1 MKIDSGRKKTALKG
15 VIYGPEGVGKTTLAS
30 HFPDPLFIDLEH
42 GTNQLDVKRLADSV
56 TNWGLLNEAVNE
68 IAKDP
73 TICKT
78 LIIDTA
84 DMAELLCSYYVLHKH
99 NITSIAQPDYGKGY
113 VYLADEFQKFLNKLT
128 KLNRDQ
134 QINIVFIAHSQLKKF
149 EQPDEYGAYDRYE
162 LKLEKKVA
170 QALKEWGDFVF
181 FLNYKVEVIKADG
194 KMGKSYKATGGS
206 RKIYTTHSPVWDAKN
221 RFGLAEELPLEY
233 KSIEKMFEFDNR
245 PSVHITDKND
255 PVFDDEPMIVKDED
269 VEDLK
274 DIVGDPTV
282 AKIIS
287 RLTENNFRER
297 DAVAMIKSKKIKP
310 VSGNGDKLKDYDKAF
325 LEKNILNQ
333 WDGFLKVLK
342 KGA

>member
-56 TNWGLLNEAVNE
+56 TDWQLLKFAIKE

-73 TICKT
+73 DICKT

-84 DMAELLCSYYVLHKH
+84 DMAELFCSYYVLNKH
-99 NITSIAQPDYGKGY
+99 NINSIAQPDYGKGY
-113 VYLADEFQKFLNKLT
+113 VYLADEFQKFLDDLT
-128 KLNRDQ
+128 KLNRDC
-134 QINIVFIAHSQLKKF
+134 QINVIFIAHSQIKKF

-170 QALKEWGDFVF
+170 HKLKEWGDFVF
-181 FLNYKVEVIKADG
+181 FLNYKVEVVKSDG
-194 KMGKSYKATGGS
+194 KMGKSYKGTGGS

-221 RFGLAEELPLEY
+221 RFGLEEELPLEY
-233 KSIEKMFEFDNR
+233 KSIEKIFEFNDT
-245 PSVHITDKND
+245 PSIHITSKDD
-255 PVFDDEPMIVKDED
+255 PVFDNGPMLIQDED
-269 VEDLK
+269 AKDLK

-282 AKIIS
+282 AKIVS
-287 RLTENNFRER
+287 RLTENSFRER
-297 DAVAMIKSKKIKP
+297 DAVALIRSKNIKP
-310 VSGNGDKLKDYDKAF
+310 VTGNGDRLDDYDKAF
-325 LEKNILNQ
+325 LEKNVLNK
-333 WDGFLKVLK
+333 WDNFLKGLK